1 MLQLTLI
8 QLDNYGPWTVTPRPH
23 PEAELQILQAELF
36 SSLEREFRRRKGLV
50 FQARQDNLLALSNGI
65 SLPEHRR
72 IAERINRRFPVTV
85 SMGVGVARTPY
96 EAQRR
101 ASRFLQGLGSS
112 RSGERRGR
120 VAGEALSSLE
130 EGVVQIA
137 HLDLNHSTRLTDTRP
152 IYDTH
157 LLIQRTHLALMEL
170 LLPKKCLVFYTGGD
184 NFMAPSNGLSPGEL
198 HSLLVRV
205 RRELGVGL
213 KAGVGV
219 ARTAERAAL
228 LASEGLH
235 EIRQGRAEGP
245 IVTKS
250 EL

>member
-23 PEAELQILQAELF
+23 PEAELQVLQAEIF
-36 SSLEREFRRRKGLV
+36 SSLEEEFRRRKGLV

-65 SLPEHRR
+65 SLSEHRK
-72 IAERINRRFPVTV
+72 IAGKINTKFPVTV

-101 ASRFLQGLGSS
+101 ASRALQGLGSS
-112 RSGERRGR
+112 RSGERRGK
-120 VAGEALSSLE
+120 VAGETLKSPE

-137 HLDLNHSTRLTDTRP
+137 HLDLNHSTRLTDTKP

-184 NFMAPSNGLSPGEL
+184 NFMAPSNGLPLEGLS
-198 HSLLVRV
+198 SVFSQIK
-205 RRELGVGL
+205 RRLGVGL

-235 EIRQGRAEGP
+235 EIRQGKVKEP
-245 IVTKS
+245 IVLKS